1 MTTKLFL
8 SVAVRLL
15 LLLRMTQSFFP
26 VNNNN
31 ILSLQK
37 QGFASNNNNRPLFE
51 PLFVTS
57 STPSS
62 SSTRLDD
69 DISTK
74 QPLLKTLYPKLL
86 AYKERYGTPNIPI
99 ETGEDGRQC
108 QQLRRL
114 HVQQKLQPSEVEL
127 LENLGFIFQLS
138 LEDLYWDADFDI
150 MFRRLQQQQQP
161 NSDEDDPELEA
172 WVAGLRLLG
181 PDKVRPEHALQLVY
195 VGFQWK
201 TKNKPCNFMKKF
213 RETKENVD
221 LYGKAFLLQPEIQDW
236 ISKQRLNRSKY
247 KMSDAKYQHM
257 VELVGEDWMNNNDN
271 NNKIYA

>member
-15 LLLRMTQSFFP
+15 LLLRMTQSFIP
-26 VNNNN
+26 INNNN

-37 QGFASNNNNRPLFE
+37 QVFPSRPLLE

-62 SSTRLDD
+62 STTRLED
-69 DISTK
+69 DIIK
-74 QPLLKTLYPKLL
+74 EQPLLKTLYPKLV

-99 ETGEDGRQC
+99 ETGEDGQQC
-108 QQLRRL
+108 QLLRRL
-114 HVQQKLQPSEVEL
+114 HVQQKLQPDEVEL
-127 LENLGFIFQLS
+127 LENLGFMFHLS
-138 LEDLYWDADFDI
+138 LEDLYWDADFDT
-150 MFRRLQQQQQP
+150 MFRRLEQQQ
-161 NSDEDDPELEA
+161 SVDDPELEA

-195 VGFQWK
+195 AGFQWK
-201 TKNKPCNFMKKF
+201 KKKNMSCNFMKKF
-213 RETKENVD
+213 REIKENAD
-221 LYGKAFLLQPEIQDW
+221 LYGQAFLLQPEIQDW
-236 ISKQRLNRSKY
+236 ISKQRINRQKY

-257 VELVGEDWMNNNDN
+257 VELVGEDWMNNNNDN
-271 NNKIYA
+271 IYP